1 MSHALYETRAEAGG
15 IGWNDGSGF
24 SCNWLGGV
32 GAVPPAVHPAQEVL
46 VYAGARCSL
55 VGRSGGRAVRVGGRV
70 TALNAACLV
79 LPLCSWECVVALG
92 SAHAPHNCA
101 VARLSYLRGQILAMW
116 CFPRRRRPRHAECDG
131 PRQCGVGAAADRFSR
146 AVRRTTGTW
155 PNGQRTAAAADRRR
169 QEARLGHPDSSNC
182 CAH

>member
-55 VGRSGGRAVRVGGRV
+55 VGRSGGRAVRVGGPRNRTERCV
-70 TALNAACLV
+70 LGTFSVQLGMRCRSGKRTRTPQLCGGKTFLSLRSNSRHVVLSSSSPTA
-79 LPLCSWECVVALG
+79 
-92 SAHAPHNCA
+92 
-101 VARLSYLRGQILAMW
+101 ARRMRR
-116 CFPRRRRPRHAECDG
+116 PPTMRHRRRGRSFQSRSTTHDWDLAKW
-131 PRQCGVGAAADRFSR
+131 AAHSGGGRS
-146 AVRRTTGTW
+146 
-155 PNGQRTAAAADRRR
+155 
-169 QEARLGHPDSSNC
+169 
-182 CAH
+182 

>member
-1 MSHALYETRAEAGG
+1 MRREPKLEVSAGTMVVDLAATGSEASAQYPRRSIRRRKFWSTQVHAAA
-15 IGWNDGSGF
+15 W
-24 SCNWLGGV
+24 
-32 GAVPPAVHPAQEVL
+32 
-46 VYAGARCSL
+46 
-55 VGRSGGRAVRVGGRV
+55 SGGRAVRVGGRV

-79 LPLCSWECVVALG
+79 LHLCSWECVVALG

-182 CAH
+182 SAH